1 MSYAT
6 LQYSGVV
13 YTPLTPG
20 HTTYALTTASGRNI
34 PYLDPAD
41 IFVYLSSDDF
51 LTARTLTFG
60 TEWNFNG
67 TGDAVVLS
75 QPTADALIPTDSL
88 LLRRQTPIDAP
99 IRIFNDSEGL
109 TANALNDLCLFLL
122 YVVQEQGE
130 ATADADLALAL
141 ARQALITAEKAEANA
156 AAALAASAAAQATA
170 DQALSV
176 GLDARSKANAALA
189 ASAAAQATADQ
200 ALTIANAA
208 DAKATAAQAA
218 ADRAEDKAD
227 QAIADLLTIR
237 RWPRIPTV
245 GDIPPTGA
253 GNDSFEVVDSTGIE
267 LFQPLTGLPAGFV
280 GDAGLS
286 VRIYWGS
293 TGWTWDSYFAPD
305 PDARYLSDTDLT
317 RRTVTVSI
325 PLASGATDLGV
336 VTLPK
341 GSVLVSAMTNS
352 AGWLRLY
359 TSYAAAGADAGRLRG
374 NAPSLANGV
383 VADPVFVA
391 AMLMNFEPALIPFN
405 RESPSTTTY
414 PYRFTND
421 GQSNPVTI
429 TFTYLLLQP

>member
-34 PYLDPAD
+34 PYLDPVD

-156 AAALAASAAAQATA
+156 A
-170 DQALSV
+170 
-176 GLDARSKANAALA
+176 AALA